1 MGLFNFIK
9 NAGDKIFGSKDAH
22 ATSADSLKQHITNKL
37 QGNDELKVSYNEG
50 KVTVSGETKSQEEKE
65 KILLALGNVE
75 GVEVVEESITVT
87 QPSGESRFYTV
98 QKGDNLS
105 KISKKFY
112 NESNDYQKIFEA
124 NRPLLSH
131 PDKIYPGQVL
141 RIPE

>member
-9 NAGDKIFGSKDAH
+9 NAGDKIFGSKEAH
-22 ATSADSLKQHITNKL
+22 ATSADSLKQHISDKL

-87 QPSGESRFYTV
+87 QPSSESRFYTV

-112 NESNDYQKIFEA
+112 NKSNDYQKIFEA